1 MARWKGRDRSD
12 GGGFSDALRRV
23 ANADNPLGMSLP
35 LFRVGGISVRLHI
48 FFIIFVVIELLI
60 AAGKGSVNHAATYL
74 TIMFT
79 IVLLHE
85 FGHCVACRWVGGQAD
100 EILLWPLGGL
110 AMCRP
115 PHRWGA
121 SLVTTLGGPMVN
133 VLLVPVAG
141 VAVWAT
147 AEHWDWGLVLFNPFG
162 AFATWPVAT
171 LPSWTAVIAWW
182 FYFINLALLLFN
194 MMLPMFPMDAGRV
207 VQELLWWRLG
217 YRRSM
222 VIATNL
228 GLLAAVVVGL
238 FAMSTGQGILT
249 AIAIFA
255 GLTCWQQR
263 QQLRF
268 LADDLAEDDPY
279 GLFSP
284 PARRDDETA
293 ADRAAEA
300 RARRQA
306 QAEREH
312 QDELDRILAKIAK
325 SGMASLSGTER
336 RFLQADTERRRSG

>member
-1 MARWKGRDRSD
+1 MARWQGRDRSD

-23 ANADNPLGMSLP
+23 ANADNPLGMSLL

-48 FFIIFVVIELLI
+48 FFIIYVVIELLI

-74 TIMFT
+74 AIMFT

-85 FGHCVACRWVGGQAD
+85 FGHCLACRWVGGQAD

-133 VLLVPVAG
+133 VLLVPVSG
-141 VAVWAT
+141 LVVWAT
-147 AEHWDWGLVLFNPFG
+147 ASAWDWGLLVFNPFDP
-162 AFATWPVAT
+162 FATWPVAS
-171 LPSWTAVIAWW
+171 LGSWVAVTAWW
-182 FYFINLALLLFN
+182 FYFINLVLLLFN
-194 MMLPMFPMDAGRV
+194 MLLPMFPMDAGRV

-222 VIATNL
+222 AIAVNL
-228 GLLAAVVVGL
+228 GLLIAVVVGL
-238 FAMSTGQGILT
+238 WAMSTGQGILS

-268 LADDLAEDDPY
+268 LEADLAEDDPY
-279 GLFSP
+279 GLFAP
-284 PARRDDETA
+284 PARRDDAAAATRAEET
-293 ADRAAEA
+293 
-300 RARRQA
+300 RARQA
-306 QAEREH
+306 RAEREH
-312 QDELDRILAKIAK
+312 QAELDRILAKIAK
-325 SGMASLSGTER
+325 SGMASLSHAEK